1 MNQKRIVET
10 TFRVRYAETDAMGV
24 VYHAHYLVW
33 FEVGRGDYFRAVGQ
47 DYGEWEKQGY
57 YLPVSEAYAR
67 YHAPAQFGDLVTV
80 LTWVEEVRSRS
91 VTLSYE
97 VRAAAS
103 QTRLVTGWTKHICM
117 DREGRACRLPE
128 EVLQI
133 MEES

>member
-1 MNQKRIVET
+1 
-10 TFRVRYAETDAMGV
+10 
-24 VYHAHYLVW
+24 
-33 FEVGRGDYFRAVGQ
+33 
-47 DYGEWEKQGY
+47 
-57 YLPVSEAYAR
+57 VSEAYAR